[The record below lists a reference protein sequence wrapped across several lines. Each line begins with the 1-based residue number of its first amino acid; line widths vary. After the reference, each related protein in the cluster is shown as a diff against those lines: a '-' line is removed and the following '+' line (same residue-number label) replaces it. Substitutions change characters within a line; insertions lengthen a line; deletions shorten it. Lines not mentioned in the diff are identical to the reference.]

1 MPHIL
6 ATVKPLPGNIV
17 EEFQKIPI
25 TERVPKERIFI
36 NVFRGG
42 EQTSNT
48 GFTKTFTPA
57 ELDQVCEC
65 YDPLKNPAPFIR
77 GHEER
82 NDSAGAMGWVDKVV
96 RRGLDLWAVVCLTG
110 FGQAMLE
117 EGNYRRVS
125 VRFYA
130 PDDPNNPYP
139 GKLCLRHLA
148 GVPIA
153 AVKHLEAFSEK
164 VHEPKEGLWGE
175 FLFSEEI
182 NYAYAG
188 QDTTELEIQEIR
200 KSLSSAIDKLRLDGE
215 EEDEDSSEESE
226 KPQPMTV
233 PPKGEEAQPKA
244 EEQDQPEAEEF
255 FEDPFANHPVI
266 VDGDMDDGLVMP
278 KPKKVTKT
286 VTTTTHEF
294 SEQDYAAK
302 KKHWHSFAE
311 GLYNNGVLVESIVSQ
326 EDLINTLLFLDDK
339 TSQLSFSED
348 SKNPLK
354 IVEKMLTSLPQ
365 LVGLNGYD
373 PAPNR
378 EAIDNLYVEPLE
390 TPTASG
396 DDLVFSEV
404 EGVAYSKSSVNL
416 HKKAMKY
423 SEKHNVD
430 YYTALT
436 KLLA

>member
-6 ATVKPLPGNIV
+6 TTVKPLPGNIV
-17 EEFQKIPI
+17 EEFKKIPI
-25 TERVPKERIFI
+25 TERVPKEKIFI

-82 NDSAGAMGWVDKVV
+82 NDSAGAMGWVDKIV
-96 RRGLDLWAVVCLTG
+96 RKGLDLWAVVCLTG
-110 FGQAMLE
+110 FGQSMLE
-117 EGNYRRVS
+117 EGNYKRVS

-164 VHEPKEGLWGE
+164 VHEPKKGLWGE

-188 QDTTELEIQEIR
+188 ADTTELEIQEIR
-200 KSLSSAIDKLRLDGE
+200 KTLSSALERLRLDGE
-215 EEDEDSSEESE
+215 EEEEEEDDSSEEKD
-226 KPQPMTV
+226 KPQPMTA
-233 PPKGEEAQPKA
+233 PPKEKKSPAP
-244 EEQDQPEAEEF
+244 QDAEEF

-266 VDGDMDDGLVMP
+266 VDGDMDDGLVLP

-286 VTTTTHEF
+286 TTTVTHEF
-294 SEQDYAAK
+294 SEQDFAVK

-326 EDLINTLLFLDDK
+326 EDLINILLFLDDK
-339 TSQLSFSED
+339 TSQLEFSED

-354 IVEKMLTSLPQ
+354 TLEKMLTSLPQ

-390 TPTASG
+390 PPSSEG
-396 DDLVFSEV
+396 EDLVFSEV

-416 HKKAMKY
+416 HKKALKY